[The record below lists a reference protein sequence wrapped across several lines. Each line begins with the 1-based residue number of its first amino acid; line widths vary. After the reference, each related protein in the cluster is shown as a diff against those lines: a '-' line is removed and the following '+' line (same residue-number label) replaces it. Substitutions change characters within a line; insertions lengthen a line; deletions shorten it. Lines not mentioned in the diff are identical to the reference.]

1 MLVIKRTSVKL
12 RLDLV
17 AEASAILGT
26 SSTIDTIHHA
36 LEEVVRRERLR
47 CLADEP
53 FADLTDEAL
62 QTLRATRF

>member
-1 MLVIKRTSVKL
+1 LLLVIKRTSVKL

-17 AEASAILGT
+17 AEASAVLGT
-26 SSTIDTIHHA
+26 SSTIHRA

-47 CLADEP
+47 RLADEL

-62 QTLRATRF
+62 QALRATS